1 MLTNRQGFPSTISAQ
16 MKMLI
21 SIVFQPSSGILVSS
35 IDGKRLF
42 GVLIPVVDMI
52 EKCGRGC
59 GRLNF
64 VRVCA

>member
-1 MLTNRQGFPSTISAQ
+1 

-21 SIVFQPSSGILVSS
+21 SIVFQPSSGKLVSS

-42 GVLIPVVDMI
+42 GVLIPVVDKI
-52 EKCGRGC
+52 EKCGRVY

-64 VRVCA
+64 VRFCAKHQPCGHS